1 MERAEPSNDGILA
14 WAEYQS
20 IPSFSR
26 FRTAWL
32 RLRSGGWLAQP
43 PGESTAGGDILECPL
58 VALSRH
64 WCRRWTCLLLG
75 I

>member
-32 RLRSGGWLAQP
+32 RLRSGG
-43 PGESTAGGDILECPL
+43 
-58 VALSRH
+58 
-64 WCRRWTCLLLG
+64 
-75 I
+75 